1 MPEETKK
8 DTKRQS
14 NVFILKQK
22 QSKLLSWDLE
32 NPVVIG
38 VIIVVFAAAMLVT
51 LAADFEPSQNELTDD
66 DIGRIAAKDL
76 KASKDF
82 TYSRIDHVAT
92 ERKRAELA
100 DAVPHVYVWRVDI
113 AENAR
118 RQIKQSF
125 GFMREGI
132 EQVRQSK
139 QAELASLVPQVPLVG
154 VAPKHTH
161 KDVWGSAGVSGL
173 SGLGLVDPPP
183 VVIPVVD
190 EVAMAAEV
198 DAAIDEWIVQNKQEF
213 MNRLLNF
220 VDDATFGMLQERRF
234 SEEVETVILVLVETA
249 LEKQIVADLGN
260 LSNLQVLT
268 VTKQRANQSLEQ
280 WTERNIDLIVDTRG
294 VARELDLQA
303 QLLMA
308 SWEPSHKLRFTGLAK
323 EFIKPNLVLNEEETE
338 SRKEEARDT
347 VADLVAQKHFKK
359 GEIILDEGHPV
370 QEEHVQ
376 IYRAMVGESVAPS
389 VLWRVLGLG
398 IFLSLVLSL
407 VWFLL
412 RRDLLRRPRGRRD
425 LVFIGVTLLVM
436 TLVVRGGEVLLT
448 TVAEA
453 WQSEL
458 GDLIIVMVPFAA
470 GPLMLRLVQGAEK
483 AIIFAV
489 VLALIA
495 GLAVELASI
504 VVPYALISG
513 IVGAVVLKHAKTR
526 MEVLRAGFIVGAI
539 SAVCA
544 VGMVMFQFNELRPW
558 DLALVSIL
566 SMSSGILSGFM
577 VTIGLPVVESVFG
590 YTTDIKLLELANL
603 EHPALKELL
612 LKAPGTYHH
621 SMMVGSLNEAAA
633 DAIGAHSLL
642 ARVGAYYHDLG
653 KTKNSQYFAENQSGD
668 NPHNKLKPNM
678 SALILKAHVKDGIEM
693 ARGFKLPEDII
704 DFIATHH
711 GKSRIEYFYQR
722 AKEQES
728 PDIPEV
734 RELDYRYPGPKPQS
748 RETGICMIADSVE
761 AAARSLTEKS
771 APRLRLLVH
780 KLINHKFADG
790 QFDECDLTLKDL
802 NAIGEAM
809 LHILNAVYHHRPEY
823 PDQKKEREK
832 RERATKQKEN
842 GNGDKDDEK
851 VLPSNSVERAVEA
864 AKQIAPPNSQVNGD
878 NGSAE
883 APSFVFSTKDG
894 ADPDAPV
901 GRVRTE
907 ISNSGEHQKL
917 VINKEETID

>member
-1 MPEETKK
+1 MTEDAPK
-8 DTKRQS
+8 DGKRKS
-14 NVFILKQK
+14 NVFVLKPQST
-22 QSKLLSWDLE
+22 SKLRSLGLE
-32 NPVVIG
+32 NPLVIG
-38 VIIVVFAAAMLVT
+38 VIIVVFAAAMLVM
-51 LAADFEPSQNELTDD
+51 LAADFAPKQDELTTE
-66 DIGRIAAKDL
+66 DIGKIASKDL
-76 KASKDF
+76 KATKDF
-82 TYSRIDHVAT
+82 TYSRIDKVAT

-100 DAVPHVYVWRVDI
+100 AAVPQVYTWKVDI

-125 GFMREGI
+125 TFMREGI
-132 EQVRQSK
+132 AQVRQQK
-139 QAELASLVPQVPLVG
+139 EAELARLVPQVPLVR
-154 VAPKHTH
+154 VSPKYTRTE
-161 KDVWGSAGVSGL
+161 VWGHAAASGL
-173 SGLGLVDPPP
+173 SGLGLIMSPILAVPS
-183 VVIPVVD
+183 VD
-190 EVAMAAEV
+190 EAANTGVIE
-198 DAAIDEWIVQNKQEF
+198 AAIDGWIVANKQEF
-213 MNRLLNF
+213 ANRLLNF
-220 VDDATFGMLQERRF
+220 VDDATYSMLQERRF
-234 SEEVETVILVLVETA
+234 SEEVEVVMLSLVETA
-249 LEKQIVADLGN
+249 LEKQIVADLGM
-260 LSNLQVLT
+260 LSNQQVVL
-268 VTKQRANQSLEQ
+268 VTKQRGHESIER
-280 WTERNIDLIVDTRG
+280 WTERNIDLIVDTRN
-294 VARELDLQA
+294 VAREVDLQA

-308 SWEPSHKLRFTGLAK
+308 SWDPAVKLRFSTLAK
-323 EFIKPNLVLNEEETE
+323 EFIKPNLVLDEDETTSLRE
-338 SRKEEARDT
+338 DAQDS
-347 VADLVAQKHFKK
+347 VADLVAQKHFKR

-370 QEEHVQ
+370 QAEHLE
-376 IYRAMVGESVAPS
+376 IYRAMVGESTAPF

-398 IFLSLVLSL
+398 IFLSLILTL
-407 VWFLL
+407 VWYLL
-412 RRDLLRRPRGRRD
+412 RRDLLRRQRGRRD
-425 LVFIGVTLLVM
+425 LVFIGVTLLTM

-448 TVAEA
+448 TVADA

-470 GPLMLRLVQGAEK
+470 GPLMLRLVQGGEK

-495 GLAVELASI
+495 GLAIELASI

-526 MEVLRAGFIVGAI
+526 MEVLRAGFLVGVI
-539 SAVCA
+539 SSVCA
-544 VGMVMFQFNELRPW
+544 VGIVMFQFNELRPW
-558 DLALVSIL
+558 DLVLVTIL
-566 SMSSGILSGFM
+566 AMSSGILSGFM
-577 VTIGLPVVESVFG
+577 VTIALPVVESVFG

-603 EHPALKELL
+603 EHPALKDLL

-653 KTKNSQYFAENQSGD
+653 KTKNSQYFAENQNGD

-693 ARGFKLPEDII
+693 ARQHKLPEDMV

-761 AAARSLTEKS
+761 AAARSLTERD

-832 RERATKQKEN
+832 RERASKQKDSGSES
-842 GNGDKDDEK
+842 DDEK
-851 VLPSNSVERAVEA
+851 VLPSNSLEKAVEA
-864 AKQIAPPNSQVNGD
+864 ANQVASTPHVNGD
-878 NGSAE
+878 SGPVAPG
-883 APSFVFSTKDG
+883 PSFTFSTKSG

-901 GRVRTE
+901 GRVRNE
-907 ISNSGEHQKL
+907 MSNSGEHQKL
-917 VINKEETID
+917 VLNKEETFD